1 MTGLEYAVL
10 ALRQA
15 IEAPRR
21 HHVWRW
27 LVRHRMAA
35 VKEALKS
42 EHAHGGDGWLAAR
55 ESGLIRD
62 RDALLRRLAELGPQ
76 VLENPDV
83 EDIRTDLL
91 RLLTDLERHRQRLSD
106 LVYDS
111 VAMELGG
118 SE

>member
-10 ALRQA
+10 GLRQA
-15 IEAPRR
+15 IEAPQR

-35 VKEALKS
+35 VKEALRA
-42 EHAHGGDGWLAAR
+42 EHAQGGDGSLAAR
-55 ESGLIRD
+55 ESALLRD
-62 RDALLRRLAELGPQ
+62 RDVLLRRLGELGPQ
-76 VLENPDV
+76 VLEDPDADQV
-83 EDIRTDLL
+83 RADLQ

-111 VAMELGG
+111 VSMELGG